1 MTFLK
6 RLLLAWAEWRGDDLT
21 ALKLSKEIAMSD
33 LTKLDAAVDRAIA
46 KVGSDAAALQQ
57 AAQDAADLQPKID
70 AIAAKIDSAVPA
82 PAPAIDPNTGLPA

>member
-21 ALKLSKEIAMSD
+21 ALKLSKEIAMAD

-46 KVGSDAAALQQ
+46 KIGADAAALAQ
-57 AAQDAADLQPKID
+57 AATDAANLQ
-70 AIAAKIDSAVPA
+70 
-82 PAPAIDPNTGLPA
+82 PAIDAVTAKLDAVVPEPTA